1 MLIFMSCFNRVML
14 HTTLTLPNS
23 NHSPMWQFRRPHM
36 SGKKFGSTFK
46 PNKYLNFMIIV
57 IPFPNYFARPSFRSF
72 ALKDLKSGS
81 AKYSKNILRSKN
93 LFMKIK
99 MWDKF
104 LMGSKVDPNVSIRH
118 VWYVTFFKKIL
129 RLCNKKR
136 D

>member
-1 MLIFMSCFNRVML
+1 MFQQSYASHDIN
-14 HTTLTLPNS
+14 T
-23 NHSPMWQFRRPHM
+23 HSPIVIIAQCDSFEGHTCQE
-36 SGKKFGSTFK
+36 K
-46 PNKYLNFMIIV
+46 NLDQLFMIIV

-118 VWYVTFFKKIL
+118 V
-129 RLCNKKR
+129 
-136 D
+136 